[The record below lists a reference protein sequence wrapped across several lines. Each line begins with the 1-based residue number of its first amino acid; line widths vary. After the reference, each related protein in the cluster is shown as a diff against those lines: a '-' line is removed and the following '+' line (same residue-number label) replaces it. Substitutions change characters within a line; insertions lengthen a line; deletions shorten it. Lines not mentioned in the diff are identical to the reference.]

1 MSVEQTQAQL
11 EQFKQAFFAEPTDTD
26 TCEALL
32 PKLKVRPLPK
42 WQSKSAPGLTPRACA
57 QLAVA
62 QFPTLHP
69 LRTEDISPQELM
81 LAREPPPPS

>member
-1 MSVEQTQAQL
+1 M
-11 EQFKQAFFAEPTDTD
+11 AEGS
-26 TCEALL
+26 
-32 PKLKVRPLPK
+32 
-42 WQSKSAPGLTPRACA
+42 SKSSAPGLTPRACA

>member
-32 PKLKVRPLPK
+32 PKLKVCPLP
-42 WQSKSAPGLTPRACA
+42 
-57 QLAVA
+57 
-62 QFPTLHP
+62 
-69 LRTEDISPQELM
+69 
-81 LAREPPPPS
+81 